1 MYNDVADTNFWNLQ
15 KDVLLDWHYYDQ
27 VDAWELNRTWAIA
40 SYQENQPNPFVLD
53 SSLARRIWYMN
64 DSGTDTTTID
74 TLEYQLII
82 NEIMQNPSAVSD
94 ANGEWFEIYNNSD
107 EEIDLNGFTIK
118 DNDTDSHQITL
129 SVLLPPFSF
138 SVLGRNSD
146 SNTNG
151 GLIVD
156 YQYEGIT
163 LANGDDEILLIDPNG
178 NTIDSVAY
186 DGGST
191 FPDPNGATMA
201 LLELNL
207 DNNIGGNWVEYDS
220 LTYGDGDYGTP
231 GALNFPL
238 DIEWDFS
245 LSEPI
250 ITVFGDD
257 DEWNPEDTI
266 SIKMELCNN
275 SDYDHGYY
283 PGAMLEADSNLVTIM
298 NENWFYGMMANT
310 CDSVVWNVIANN
322 IEVSTQVEFIAYPTI
337 LNCEDNPEF
346 CFEGDTI
353 SFSIPINVEQL
364 FDCTA
369 DDGTDGVELWNVCYS
384 IEDTDSLVL
393 SGLTGSIPPEIGNL
407 TNLTYLNLSEN
418 QLTGVIPPEI
428 GNLSNLTELRLWN
441 NQLTGSIPSEIGNLT
456 NLTWL
461 YLGNNGLTGEIP
473 ESVGDLTSLTTLD
486 LFSNQLTGEIPPEI
500 GNLSNLTKLR
510 LWNNQLT
517 GSIPSE
523 IGNLTNLTLLVLY
536 SNQLTGSI
544 PSEIG
549 NLTNLTNLRLFN
561 NQLTGEIPGSICDL
575 DINWGGGYFNI
586 SNNQLCPPHPS
597 CIEDYVGEQDT
608 TNCEQVSIID
618 ETLPITYNLHNAYP
632 NPFNPVTTLR
642 YDLPEDALVN
652 IRIYDLNG
660 RLVNTLVNAQK
671 SAGYKAIKWAG
682 VDNKGKAVSAGI
694 YLYEILAEDFRQVK
708 KMVLLK

>member
-337 LNCEDNPEF
+337 LNCDNNPEF
-346 CFEGDTI
+346 CFQGDTV

-586 SNNQLCPPHPS
+586 SNNQLCPPYPS

-660 RLVNTLVNAQK
+660 RLVNTLVNAQQ

>member
-322 IEVSTQVEFIAYPTI
+322 IEFSTQVEFIAYPTI

-353 SFSIPINVEQL
+353 SFSIPINVDL
-364 FDCTA
+364 VSN
-369 DDGTDGVELWNVCYS
+369 DDKIIYPKEYH
-384 IEDTDSLVL
+384 
-393 SGLTGSIPPEIGNL
+393 
-407 TNLTYLNLSEN
+407 
-418 QLTGVIPPEI
+418 
-428 GNLSNLTELRLWN
+428 
-441 NQLTGSIPSEIGNLT
+441 
-456 NLTWL
+456 L
-461 YLGNNGLTGEIP
+461 YQN
-473 ESVGDLTSLTTLD
+473 
-486 LFSNQLTGEIPPEI
+486 
-500 GNLSNLTKLR
+500 
-510 LWNNQLT
+510 
-517 GSIPSE
+517 
-523 IGNLTNLTLLVLY
+523 
-536 SNQLTGSI
+536 
-544 PSEIG
+544 
-549 NLTNLTNLRLFN
+549 
-561 NQLTGEIPGSICDL
+561 
-575 DINWGGGYFNI
+575 
-586 SNNQLCPPHPS
+586 
-597 CIEDYVGEQDT
+597 
-608 TNCEQVSIID
+608 
-618 ETLPITYNLHNAYP
+618 YP

-642 YDLPEDALVN
+642 YDIPENAFVN
-652 IRIYDLNG
+652 IRIYDLKG
-660 RLVNTLVNAQK
+660 RLVKTLVSKEQT
-671 SAGYKAIKWAG
+671 AGYKAIKWVG
-682 VDNKGKAVSAGI
+682 VDNKGQPVSAGI
-694 YLYEILAEDFRQVK
+694 YLYEIQAGEFRQTK